1 MQLIDKQ
8 DDLPVGLLDLLKH
21 GLQTLLKL
29 AAVLCAG
36 YQRAHVEREYCF
48 VFKSLGHIAAD
59 DTLGKSLCDSGL
71 ADARLADE
79 HGVILRLTRKDA
91 DDISYLGIAAD
102 NGVELIAAR
111 TLDKVGAVFFKRVI
125 GVFGIIAREGAFFD
139 LRQLLGEFCLGYA
152 VAVKNALYRRR
163 GRGKNADHDVL
174 DGKILIAQTLC
185 RFLGGVHN
193 AIGFAREVDLIV
205 AGDLGHALDRRVKL
219 GEHRIAVNAHLSQQR
234 RDKAA
239 VLINE
244 GIQQML
250 GGNIL
255 IVVFHR
261 HGFGGLDHF
270 KCLLGEVLCIHK
282 NTFFFFKLDQNI
294 CSP

>member
-1 MQLIDKQ
+1 MQLINKQ
-8 DDLPVGLLDLLKH
+8 DDLTVGLLDLLEH
-21 GLQTLLKL
+21 RLQALLEL

-36 YQRAHVEREYCF
+36 YKRAHIEREYRF
-48 VFKSLGHIAAD
+48 VFKSLRHVAAD
-59 DTLGKSLCDSGL
+59 DTLSKSLCNSGF
-71 ADARLADE
+71 ADTGFADE
-79 HGVILRLTRKDA
+79 HRVILRLTRKDA

-102 NGVELIAAR
+102 DRVELIAAR
-111 TLDKVGAVFFKRVI
+111 TLDKVGAVFFKRI
-125 GVFGIIAREGAFFD
+125 IAVFGVIARDGALFD

-152 VAVKNALYRRR
+152 VAVKNALYRRC
-163 GRGKNADHDVL
+163 GGCKNADHDVL
-174 DGKILIAQTLC
+174 DGQILIAQALC

-193 AIGFAREVDLIV
+193 ALGLAREVNVIV

-219 GEHRIAVNAHLSQQR
+219 GEHRVAVNAHLAQQR

-250 GGNIL
+250 GGDIL

-261 HGFGGLDHF
+261 H
-270 KCLLGEVLCIHK
+270 
-282 NTFFFFKLDQNI
+282 
-294 CSP
+294 